1 MICPSKIQLI
11 HQETCIQKLRG
22 SYFGTN
28 VYVKRDDLIDFAFG
42 GNKVRLAEY
51 IGAVAQKRKC
61 TKIITFGS
69 VHSNHVRVMGCLCNY
84 LGIDCDLIIL
94 RDSYEATIGGNYKLL
109 QHLKGIHLEYCK
121 IDEAHDFIDSYQ
133 AKQESDGINYLWVPG
148 GGHMVE
154 AAYGYRDAANEILRQ
169 QRALG
174 VQFDAVFLPC
184 GTGTT
189 QAGMIMGLKDAGID
203 VIGLTVARSVERCK
217 TVITNMLQK
226 TVNTPEEWTV
236 NVLESKIPY
245 GQTSD
250 DVIET
255 TKALAQKDGL
265 FLDPVYNAKS
275 FWSMTEFLIENHYK
289 NVLYLNTG
297 GTPNLF

>member
-1 MICPSKIQLI
+1 MIYPNKIQLI

-22 SYFGTN
+22 TYAGTN

-42 GNKVRLAEY
+42 GNKVRMAEY
-51 IGAVAQKRKC
+51 IGAVAQERQC

-94 RDSYEATIGGNYKLL
+94 RDSEEATIGGNYKLL
-109 QHLKGIHLEYCK
+109 KQLKDIHLEYCNT
-121 IDEAHDFIDSYQ
+121 DEAHNFIDNYQ
-133 AKQESDGINYLWVPG
+133 AKQESEGINYLWVPG

-169 QRALG
+169 QKALG

-189 QAGMIMGLKDAGID
+189 QAGLIMGLKNTGID
-203 VIGLTVARSVERCK
+203 VIGLTVARPVERCK
-217 TVITNMLQK
+217 SVITNMLQK
-226 TVNTPEEWTV
+226 TVNTSEEWNV

-250 DVIET
+250 EVIET

-275 FWSMTEFLIENHYK
+275 FWGMTEYLKENHFK

-297 GTPNLF
+297 GTPNIF

>member
-1 MICPSKIQLI
+1 MICPNKIKLI

-22 SYFGTN
+22 TYSGTN

-42 GNKVRLAEY
+42 GNKVRMAEY
-51 IGAVAQKRKC
+51 IGAIAQERRC
-61 TKIITFGS
+61 AKIISFGS
-69 VHSNHVRVMGCLCNY
+69 VHSNHVRVTGCLCNY

-94 RDSYEATIGGNYKLL
+94 RDSEETAIGGNYKLL
-109 QHLKGIHLEYCK
+109 QQLKSIHLEYCNT
-121 IDEAHDFIDSYQ
+121 DEAHDFIDSYQ
-133 AKQESDGINYLWVPG
+133 AKQDSEGINYLWVPG
-148 GGHMVE
+148 GGHMIE

-169 QRALG
+169 QNALG

-189 QAGMIMGLKDAGID
+189 QAGLILGLKGTGIE
-203 VIGLTVARSVERCK
+203 VMGLTVARPVERCK
-217 TVITNMLQK
+217 AVITNMLQK
-226 TVNTPEEWTV
+226 TVATPEEWNV

-250 DVIET
+250 EVIEI

-275 FWSMTEFLIENHYK
+275 FWGMTEYLKENHFK

-297 GTPNLF
+297 GTPNIF

>member
-1 MICPSKIQLI
+1 
-11 HQETCIQKLRG
+11 
-22 SYFGTN
+22 
-28 VYVKRDDLIDFAFG
+28 VKRDDLIDFAFG
-42 GNKVRLAEY
+42 GNKVRMAEY
-51 IGAVAQKRKC
+51 IGAVAQERQC

-94 RDSYEATIGGNYKLL
+94 RDSEEATIGGNYKLL
-109 QHLKGIHLEYCK
+109 QQLQGVHIEYCNT
-121 IDEAHDFIDSYQ
+121 DEAHDFIDSYQ
-133 AKQESDGINYLWVPG
+133 AKQESGGINYLWVPG

-169 QRALG
+169 QKTLG

-189 QAGMIMGLKDAGID
+189 QAGLIMGLKDTDID
-203 VIGLTVARSVERCK
+203 VIGLTVARPVERCK
-217 TVITNMLQK
+217 TVITNLLQK
-226 TVNTPEEWTV
+226 TISTPEERKV

-245 GQTSD
+245 GQTSVTVVD
-250 DVIET
+250 A
-255 TKALAQKDGL
+255 TKAIAQRDGL

-275 FWSMTEFLIENHYK
+275 FWGMTEYLKENHFK

-297 GTPNLF
+297 GTPNIF